1 MAGPGDVPGYERL
14 GVISAAAGSTVL
26 KARDLRTGRVC
37 ALKVMRTF
45 EALDPERQARFE
57 QEAQRLMAL
66 SHACVVRVWDVG
78 VSGGTAWIAQELVE
92 GPSLQELLDALG
104 GPLPLE
110 AALAVGVQL
119 GSALV
124 ALSSAD
130 LAHLDISPANVLIAP
145 DGVVELCDFGLGFEL
160 GLSQRL
166 AGVQLTIQTVDCV
179 APELV
184 EGELVPDLR
193 ADAYGLG
200 ATLYCC
206 LTGRPPFAESELE
219 VRLQSIVHEAPPD
232 LLEIDPGIPPQL
244 ASAVGWL
251 MARDRDDRP
260 LPQDVGPWLEQ
271 LAADVLG
278 LRGSPGQ
285 WAPPVLAGL
294 VQRVLAQKADR
305 TEAAPT
311 LATLL
316 RLRGAGRTVERV
328 LAPGE
333 QFDTGRSSDTDVPLP
348 YSSISRRHAR
358 VLCTKD
364 GLWLEDLGSANGS
377 WVNGRRVTE
386 MTLLQPGDQLRLG
399 KLRFEVSL
407 AEVLRPP
414 PESACRLCG
423 TPLEQPTSDP
433 ERAVCPRCRERAEAD
448 RLAGE
453 ERLRR
458 TVESLGFL
466 IDAPLQ
472 LSGAF
477 HRYHARQGDQAFLL
491 SLVELG
497 QRAANAYA
505 EGSHA
510 AFGLE
515 HHGLLPVQDLLVHNG
530 TLVVVSHPHPGPTLA
545 SQVKKRG
552 HLPPSLVANAG
563 WVLADALVAAAQRG
577 ITQALV
583 RPDLVLL
590 GDDGHALLLDV
601 GLAPALLEVHRLR
614 HGRLAASEP
623 CFEAPEVDDL
633 RTLTPAALVYALGA
647 TLSYALTG
655 NPPAEVRGGE
665 RFDNL
670 PLTMIPS
677 LPPQLAALLARS
689 TAPNPR
695 ERPPSLE
702 HLREALGA
710 LAQSDLD
717 AAGSSSGSSEE
728 PLVMDD
734 ERTDRSRG
742 GSGSGSDLGPRPD
755 SSHGGGAADRFRTQR
770 IDRDRLT

>member
-145 DGVVELCDFGLGFEL
+145 DGVVKLCDFGLGFEL

-260 LPQDVGPWLEQ
+260 LPQDVGPWPAWCSGSWPRRPTGPRPRPPWPRSCGCAGRAGRWSACWPPASSSTP
-271 LAADVLG
+271 AAPATPTCRSPTARSRAVT
-278 LRGSPGQ
+278 RGSC
-285 WAPPVLAGL
+285 AP
-294 VQRVLAQKADR
+294 R
-305 TEAAPT
+305 TGCGSRTWAAPT
-311 LATLL
+311 A
-316 RLRGAGRTVERV
+316 RGST
-328 LAPGE
+328 
-333 QFDTGRSSDTDVPLP
+333 
-348 YSSISRRHAR
+348 
-358 VLCTKD
+358 
-364 GLWLEDLGSANGS
+364 
-377 WVNGRRVTE
+377 
-386 MTLLQPGDQLRLG
+386 
-399 KLRFEVSL
+399 
-407 AEVLRPP
+407 
-414 PESACRLCG
+414 
-423 TPLEQPTSDP
+423 
-433 ERAVCPRCRERAEAD
+433 
-448 RLAGE
+448 AGE
-453 ERLRR
+453 
-458 TVESLGFL
+458 
-466 IDAPLQ
+466 
-472 LSGAF
+472 
-477 HRYHARQGDQAFLL
+477 
-491 SLVELG
+491 
-497 QRAANAYA
+497 
-505 EGSHA
+505 
-510 AFGLE
+510 
-515 HHGLLPVQDLLVHNG
+515 
-530 TLVVVSHPHPGPTLA
+530 
-545 SQVKKRG
+545 
-552 HLPPSLVANAG
+552 
-563 WVLADALVAAAQRG
+563 
-577 ITQALV
+577 
-583 RPDLVLL
+583 
-590 GDDGHALLLDV
+590 
-601 GLAPALLEVHRLR
+601 
-614 HGRLAASEP
+614 
-623 CFEAPEVDDL
+623 
-633 RTLTPAALVYALGA
+633 
-647 TLSYALTG
+647 
-655 NPPAEVRGGE
+655 
-665 RFDNL
+665 
-670 PLTMIPS
+670 
-677 LPPQLAALLARS
+677 
-689 TAPNPR
+689 
-695 ERPPSLE
+695 
-702 HLREALGA
+702 
-710 LAQSDLD
+710 
-717 AAGSSSGSSEE
+717 
-728 PLVMDD
+728 
-734 ERTDRSRG
+734 
-742 GSGSGSDLGPRPD
+742 
-755 SSHGGGAADRFRTQR
+755 
-770 IDRDRLT
+770 